1 MRFVFLWLGLFTSA
15 MSFGQKNGTFITGS
29 YRDTPF
35 KSFQDDVQRQTGL
48 QFYYAPKVI
57 DSLRITLEA
66 DHLEIRQA
74 LDQIFSGTDFR
85 FAADD
90 QKHVFIV
97 KGKELQ
103 AQLPDNFTG
112 ERDNSNQ
119 SGNRAIKYYTGEAR
133 TAEVLLAEATQY
145 DIGKKTNPIGQGPAT
160 VAGHVKYASSGE
172 PIAGASVYIESP
184 FTGVATD
191 QFGYFALTIPKG
203 KHEVIIK
210 SLGFKNT
217 KRKITLYGDGKI
229 DIEMLEDV
237 TSLKELVVEAE
248 KDKNVSSLQMGVDK
262 LDIKTMKKVPTAL
275 GELDI
280 FKVMLTL
287 PGVQTV
293 GEASTGL
300 NVRGGA
306 TDQNLIL
313 LNDAVVFNPAHLFGF
328 FSAFNPDLVKNAE
341 LYKSTIPVQYGGRL
355 SSVLDVNTREGN
367 KKKIT
372 GSGGIG
378 PVTGRLILEGP
389 IIKDKTSFLIGGRS
403 TYSNWL
409 LREIPNDLV
418 KNSKASFYD
427 LNAVITH
434 EINENNSLYATGYY
448 SKDRF
453 TLNSDTAYQYSNRAA
468 TLKWKHIFTNKL
480 YNVLTGSYSGYDY
493 QVTSDANPVNAFT
506 LSYALKQFSVKTD
519 FSYFPNPR
527 HSLDFGA
534 SAIRYGIKPG
544 SYVPNGSASSV
555 ERDVLPQETG
565 IESAFYAGD
574 QFEISHRLS
583 VYVGLRYSLF
593 TYLGPHDKYIYT
605 EGQSKN
611 PEGIIDTVSYG
622 KGPIVTYHGPEYR
635 LSVKYMLSGSASLK
649 LSVNRSRQYIQML
662 SNTTAIS
669 PTDVWKLSDSYIR
682 PQVGDQIS
690 LGLYKNLRSNT
701 IETSIEGYYKRMEN
715 ILDYKG
721 GAKIILNRAIES
733 DVIHT
738 QGKAYGV
745 EFMVKKLSGKINGW
759 ISYTYSRSL
768 LRTKSQFESETVNN
782 GKYYAS
788 NYDKPHAVNVIS
800 NYKFSHRVSTS
811 LNMTYSTGR
820 PITLPI
826 GKYYSEGSYRVLYG
840 PRNGSRIPDYFRI
853 DLAFNLEG
861 NHKIKKLTH
870 SSWTIGVYN
879 LTGRKNA
886 YSIFFDSKNGVTRGY
901 KLSIFGAP
909 IPTVTWNFRF

>member
-1 MRFVFLWLGLFTSA
+1 MRIAVVLLALFTV
-15 MSFGQKNGTFITGS
+15 TFAFAQDTELLITGN
-29 YRDTPF
+29 YQNTPF
-35 KSFQDDVQRQTGL
+35 KVFQADVTQQTGL
-48 QFYYAPKVI
+48 RFYYDSKAL
-57 DSLRITLEA
+57 DSLTVNLSA
-66 DHLEIRQA
+66 DQLEIHQA
-74 LDQIFSGTDFR
+74 LNQVFAGTDLH
-85 FAADD
+85 FAIDN

-97 KGKELQ
+97 KGRDIQER
-103 AQLPDNFTG
+103 LPANFPG
-112 ERDNSNQ
+112 ETETLPSASSRVL
-119 SGNRAIKYYTGEAR
+119 KYYTDEQR
-133 TAEVLLAEATQY
+133 TAEVLLAEAAEY
-145 DIGKKTNPIGQGPAT
+145 DIGKKTNPIGQGLAT

-172 PIAGASVYIESP
+172 PIAGASVYIENP

-203 KHEVIIK
+203 KHELVIK

-217 KRKITLYGDGKI
+217 KRKITLYGDGKL

-248 KDKNVSSLQMGVDK
+248 KDKNISSLQMGVDK

-427 LNAVITH
+427 LNAIITH
-434 EINENNSLYATGYY
+434 EIDENNSLYLTGYF
-448 SKDRF
+448 SKDKF
-453 TLNSDTAYQYSNRAA
+453 TLNSDTAYQYSNKAA
-468 TLKWKHIFTNKL
+468 TVKWKHIFTNKL
-480 YNVLTGSYSGYDY
+480 YNVLTGSFSGYDY
-493 QVTSDANPVNAFT
+493 KVESDANPVNAFT
-506 LSYALKQFSVKTD
+506 LGYGLQQYNIKTD
-519 FSYFPNPR
+519 FSYFPHPK

-534 SAIRYGIKPG
+534 SAIRYAIKPG
-544 SYVPNGSASSV
+544 SYVPNGSASEV
-555 ERDVLPQETG
+555 ERDVLPQEKG
-565 IESAFYAGD
+565 IESAFYIGD
-574 QFEISHRLS
+574 QFDVSHRLS
-583 VYVGLRYSLF
+583 IYVGLRYSLY
-593 TYLGPHDKYIYT
+593 TYLGPHDKYLYAA
-605 EGQSKN
+605 GQSKN

-622 KGPIVTYHGPEYR
+622 KGPIITYHGPEYR
-635 LSVKYMLSGSASLK
+635 ISVKYMLSGSASLK
-649 LSVNRSRQYIQML
+649 LSLNRSRQYIQML

-669 PTDVWKLSDSYIR
+669 PTDVWKLSDSYIA

-701 IETSIEGYYKRMEN
+701 IETSVEGYYKRMEN

-721 GAKIILNRAIES
+721 GAKIILNHAIES
-733 DVIHT
+733 DVIRT
-738 QGKAYGV
+738 EGKAYGV
-745 EFMVKKLSGKINGW
+745 ELMVKKLSGKINGW
-759 ISYTYSRSL
+759 VSYTYSRSL
-768 LRTKSQFESETVNN
+768 LRTRSEFESETVNK
-782 GKYYAS
+782 GKFYPS
-788 NYDKPHAVNVIS
+788 NYDKPHAVNLVS
-800 NYKFSHRVSTS
+800 NYKFSHRVSAS
-811 LNMTYSTGR
+811 LNATYSTGR

-826 GKYYSEGSYRVLYG
+826 GKYYSDGSYRVLYG

-870 SSWTIGVYN
+870 SSWTVGVYN